1 MKISII
7 TFFLGFIFAAFN
19 AFADVKS
26 YVKSNSYVVEEE
38 NSKFYPYVY
47 FDSKIEGFYDKL
59 KSDANGANNFFY
71 TFSYLTIDT
80 RFNKVLGIHTNFSL
94 EPIKGTNFNPSS
106 IDGAFKSESPFYGTS
121 LLTKELS
128 VFFEFQ
134 RVKMY
139 LGKIQPRF
147 GAGSERTSDYFYDSW
162 YGISGTLLNQGY
174 QLDEKLGF
182 LVDIELFSREN
193 AKVALQAAFF
203 TNDATELYKKP
214 FFTERQINGFVV
226 PIGNKRLAGD
236 AKNLSSHA
244 VSMQGFFGLSNRDVI
259 SFSLGYKKQF
269 SKHDAAEQG
278 YVGAL
283 QYTKTFLDDF
293 NISTFGELGKI
304 SNSYAI
310 EGYDERYITYSISG
324 SAAGFVIG
332 ALQNRYKADYNNTTK
347 KINLT
352 EYFIGFEV
360 PKTELGFFLSR
371 KEYKVNGQSLDG
383 FGVNIR
389 YRIR

>member
-1 MKISII
+1 M
-7 TFFLGFIFAAFN
+7 
-19 AFADVKS
+19 
-26 YVKSNSYVVEEE
+26 
-38 NSKFYPYVY
+38 
-47 FDSKIEGFYDKL
+47 
-59 KSDANGANNFFY
+59 
-71 TFSYLTIDT
+71 
-80 RFNKVLGIHTNFSL
+80 
-94 EPIKGTNFNPSS
+94 
-106 IDGAFKSESPFYGTS
+106 
-121 LLTKELS
+121 
-128 VFFEFQ
+128 
-134 RVKMY
+134 
-139 LGKIQPRF
+139 
-147 GAGSERTSDYFYDSW
+147 
-162 YGISGTLLNQGY
+162 
-174 QLDEKLGF
+174 
-182 LVDIELFSREN
+182 
-193 AKVALQAAFF
+193 
-203 TNDATELYKKP
+203 
-214 FFTERQINGFVV
+214 